1 MEALIVALSSN
12 ETPTWRKPQ
21 VFRNRN
27 IESSLF
33 VMQVFHMCQPNGE
46 STAFLCPNGTMFNQQ
61 YFVCDWWYNLGKRA
75 SYTHTETTTCMS
87 PSALINRAH
96 VLSPLI
102 SGKLRKHAGLKHQK
116 LLLWKEFKRL
126 NLNFEVTLFKS
137 DKDHMLFDSPK
148 HACSPDL
155 PVLGDWVN
163 VSSELLVANYLQ

>member
-75 SYTHTETTTCMS
+75 SYTHTETTTT
-87 PSALINRAH
+87 N
-96 VLSPLI
+96 
-102 SGKLRKHAGLKHQK
+102 KTQKNTDNNKHEDDA
-116 LLLWKEFKRL
+116 
-126 NLNFEVTLFKS
+126 
-137 DKDHMLFDSPK
+137 DSEDN
-148 HACSPDL
+148 AE
-155 PVLGDWVN
+155 N
-163 VSSELLVANYLQ
+163 A